1 MMVLAIVVSTMITV
15 ALVVFAIQFNLYKK
29 YQAKRDE
36 VCARKRPAGET
47 QEAPLAS

>member
-1 MMVLAIVVSTMITV
+1 MMVLAIAVSTMIIV

-29 YQAKRDE
+29 YQAKRDNL
-36 VCARKRPAGET
+36 CTRKRSAGET